1 LLVQKS
7 QSPGKVDLKA
17 RASKYYLYSPNTSP
31 LPHNDTQYSTSSQSL
46 VDGSNPGTPQDSSL
60 AGSGDDEMYEDSINV
75 GDDDDYQYEAMESMP
90 ERIPKIKR

>member
-1 LLVQKS
+1 VLE
-7 QSPGKVDLKA
+7 
-17 RASKYYLYSPNTSP
+17 
-31 LPHNDTQYSTSSQSL
+31 
-46 VDGSNPGTPQDSSL
+46 GSGPATPVDSSL

>member
-1 LLVQKS
+1 MLVQKS
-7 QSPGKVDLKA
+7 QSPGKADLKA
-17 RASKYYLYSPNTSP
+17 RASKYHQFTNTSP
-31 LPHNDTQYSTSSQSL
+31 LPHYDTQYSTSTQSL
-46 VDGSNPGTPQDSSL
+46 LEGSNPGTPQDSSL